1 MLHTTEEVIKNS
13 PATTMVYHFEEES
26 RIQPYCF
33 LSATKQEYILEG
45 SVLFRKKEVKI
56 LTPQLLFLIS
66 FDTEL
71 GDSFYKF

>member
-1 MLHTTEEVIKNS
+1 MISHFFKESGFDDLSMLTS
-13 PATTMVYHFEEES
+13 
-26 RIQPYCF
+26 Q
-33 LSATKQEYILEG
+33 
-45 SVLFRKKEVKI
+45 SVLFQGVKKLLLRKIKI